1 MPTATVEPK
10 VKATKKEIE
19 AIKQEIRELLPAYQT
34 RRLELGIKL
43 LRLQEMLAHH
53 GNGTFNKTVKVELKI
68 PHGTMYD
75 LIDYAKA
82 EIEQLESLYGNRTN
96 KGNEKVAK
104 KLFGEDEN
112 DADIDISDPGVVA
125 FLLEKFEEQARR
137 DNDVEYLAHKPRED
151 EDYVKQ
157 IYLRFRYARETRLEI
172 LAAWKTLK
180 PHKTAVKALSVK
192 IAKEVL
198 DAAAEIKATSNK

>member
-10 VKATKKEIE
+10 AKVKKKEIE
-19 AIKQEIRELLPAYQT
+19 AVKQEIRELLSAYQT

-43 LRLQEMLAHH
+43 LQLQEMLAHH
-53 GNGTFNKTVKVELKI
+53 GNGTFNKTVKLELKI
-68 PHGTMYD
+68 PHSTVYD

-96 KGNEKVAK
+96 KDKEKEKVAK

-112 DADIDISDPGVVA
+112 DADIDLSNPDVVA
-125 FLLEKFEEQARR
+125 FLLEIFEEQARR

-157 IYLRFRYARETRLEI
+157 IYLRFRYSRETRLEI
-172 LAAWKTLK
+172 LEAWKALR
-180 PHKTAVKALSVK
+180 PHKTAVKLSL
-192 IAKEVL
+192 IH
-198 DAAAEIKATSNK
+198 I